1 MVGGWIGGLQILE
14 IASDSGNAVNE
25 RAAGGHSEHRD
36 LPAHAA
42 GTTGGELLSR
52 GLWLGGG
59 APVVRGRVGRCG
71 GGLGG
76 RGALLGR
83 V

>member
-1 MVGGWIGGLQILE
+1 MY
-14 IASDSGNAVNE
+14 E
-25 RAAGGHSEHRD
+25 RAAGGHSEHKD

-59 APVVRGRVGRCG
+59 APVAGGRVGRCG

-76 RGALLGR
+76 RGALLG
-83 V
+83 